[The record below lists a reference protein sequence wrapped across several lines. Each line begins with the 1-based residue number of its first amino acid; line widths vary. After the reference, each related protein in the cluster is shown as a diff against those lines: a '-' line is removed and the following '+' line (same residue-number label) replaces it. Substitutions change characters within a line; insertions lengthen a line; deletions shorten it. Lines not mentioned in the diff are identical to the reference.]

1 MLLIKTK
8 HNTYMYSKQGDIEMS
23 TLQNNLHCL
32 IKIRRK
38 RVCEQFYHEEQV
50 FMLVVACSGRIA
62 YTVLLKKTNH

>member
-38 RVCEQFYHEEQV
+38 HVCE
-50 FMLVVACSGRIA
+50 
-62 YTVLLKKTNH
+62 